1 MELSSLAME
10 NIVIKKKLY
19 LNAYLLEDKTPAIGY
34 GTIRYPDGFMPEYS
48 GNVKLGDKIDQDV
61 AKMLLKYQLQLF
73 EECVNNFIKVPIT
86 QNQFDALVTICYN
99 IGIENFVLHPA
110 IILINSFQYREAI
123 GLFRVQ
129 YKRDR
134 LYMPTK
140 KEIAQRESEVKLFL
154 S

>member
-1 MELSSLAME
+1 MELSSQAFDK
-10 NIVIKKKLY
+10 IKSKKKLY
-19 LNAYLLEDKTPAIGY
+19 LNAYLNEDKTPAIGY
-34 GTIRYPDGFMPEYS
+34 GTVRYPDNFMPEYS
-48 GNVKLGDKIDQDV
+48 GNVTLGDKIDQDT
-61 AKMLLKYQLQLF
+61 ADFLFKYQLLIY

-99 IGIENFVLHPA
+99 IGIENFILHPA
-110 IILINSFQYREAI
+110 LPLINSFEYREGI
-123 GLFRVQ
+123 GLFKVQ

-140 KEIAQRESEVKLFL
+140 REIIQRESEVKLFL